1 MALGFW
7 DLVNLMDE
15 TLWFID
21 PRTWI
26 NYLLGIFFEWGIT
39 ALWNWITHDA
49 FSKPAEDVAI
59 E

>member
-7 DLVNLMDE
+7 DIVNLMDE

-26 NYLLGIFFEWGIT
+26 NYALGILIEWGIN
-39 ALWNWITHDA
+39 ALIEWVTRDA
-49 FSKPAEDVAI
+49 FSK
-59 E
+59 